1 MKKAVL
7 KKVLIGTGVAAAIKT
22 GVLLQRKYR
31 RD

>member
-7 KKVLIGTGVAAAIKT
+7 KKVLIGTGVAAAIT
-22 GVLLQRKYR
+22 AGVLLQRKYR